1 MSDRRLF
8 APDFLD
14 AGTGPLVVLLHASLS
29 NARQWGTLTEA
40 LERRFSVR
48 ALNLFGYG
56 RTPAWPAP
64 AVPTLD
70 DYAELVLAA
79 IPADA
84 TDVTLIGHSFGG
96 AVAMQTARRLGA
108 RAAKLVLL
116 EPSIFA
122 LLEVCGRRDALA
134 EIKAVARDTAFSSPA
149 AAAERFID
157 YWSGPGAWA
166 ATPEQRRAAY
176 LRGIGLVRNEFAA
189 AFGARLSLD
198 EWRDALPRR
207 TLVTFAADTTRPSR
221 EIADL
226 LSLAGAGW
234 DFARINAG
242 GHMSPLTRPE
252 LVNAVVAGFLDPI

>member
-8 APDFLD
+8 APDYLD

-29 NARQWGTLTEA
+29 NARQWGALTAA
-40 LERRFSVR
+40 LERRYSTR

-70 DYAELVLAA
+70 DYADLVLAA
-79 IPADA
+79 IPAGADQ
-84 TDVTLIGHSFGG
+84 VTLIGHSFGG

-122 LLEVCGRRDALA
+122 LLEMCGRRDAYA
-134 EIKAVARDTAFSSPA
+134 EIKALARDSALNPPEQ
-149 AAAERFID
+149 AAERFID

-166 ATPEQRRAAY
+166 ATPEPRRAAY
-176 LRGIGLVRNEFAA
+176 RRGIGLVRNEFAA
-189 AFGARLSLD
+189 AFGARLMLD
-198 EWRDALPRR
+198 EWRDALPRK

-234 DFARINAG
+234 DFARINSG

-252 LVNAVVAGFLDPI
+252 LVNPVVAQFLDQH

>member
-8 APDFLD
+8 APDYAD

-29 NARQWGTLTEA
+29 NARQWGALTEA
-40 LERRFSVR
+40 LEPRYALR

-64 AVPTLD
+64 AAPTLD

-84 TDVTLIGHSFGG
+84 AHVTLIGHSFGG
-96 AVAMQTARRLGA
+96 AVAMQAARRLGQ
-108 RAAKLVLL
+108 RAAMLVLL

-122 LLEVCGRRDALA
+122 LLEMCGRREAHA
-134 EIKAVARDTAFSSPA
+134 EIAAVARDTALHPPEP
-149 AAAERFID
+149 AAERFID

-166 ATPEQRRAAY
+166 ATPETRRAAY
-176 LRGIGLVRNEFAA
+176 RRGIGLVRNEFAA
-189 AFGARLSLD
+189 AFGACLTLD
-198 EWRDALPRR
+198 EWRASLPRR

-226 LSLAGAGW
+226 LSLARAGW
-234 DFARINAG
+234 DFARINSG
-242 GHMSPLTRPE
+242 GHMAPLTRPE
-252 LVNAVVAGFLDPI
+252 LVNPVVARFLDQP

>member
-8 APDFLD
+8 APDYVD
-14 AGTGPLVVLLHASLS
+14 AGSGPLIVLLHASLS
-29 NARQWGTLTEA
+29 GARQWGALTQA
-40 LERRFSVR
+40 LERRYSLR

-56 RTPAWPAP
+56 RTPAWPGRET
-64 AVPTLD
+64 PTLD

-84 TDVTLIGHSFGG
+84 DGVTVIGHSFGG
-96 AVAMQTARRLGA
+96 AVAMQAARRLGA
-108 RAAKLVLL
+108 RAAQLVLL

-122 LLEVCGRRDALA
+122 LLEMCGRGDAHA
-134 EIKAVARDTAFSSPA
+134 EIAAVARDTGLNPPEQ
-149 AAAERFID
+149 AAERFID

-166 ATPEQRRAAY
+166 ATPEPRRAAY
-176 LRGIGLVRNEFAA
+176 ARGVGLVRNEFAA
-189 AFGARLSLD
+189 AFGARLTLD
-198 EWRDALPRR
+198 DWRAALPRK

-234 DFARINAG
+234 DFARIGSG
-242 GHMSPLTRPE
+242 GHMSPLTRPA
-252 LVNAVVAGFLDPI
+252 LVNPVIARFLEQG

>member
-8 APDFLD
+8 APDCLD
-14 AGTGPLVVLLHASLS
+14 AGTGPLVVMLHASLS
-29 NARQWGTLTEA
+29 NARQWSALA
-40 LERRFSVR
+40 ASLERRYSTR

-56 RTPAWPAP
+56 RTPAWPTP
-64 AVPTLD
+64 AGPTLD

-79 IPADA
+79 IPAGADGM
-84 TDVTLIGHSFGG
+84 TLIGHSFGG
-96 AVAMQTARRLGA
+96 AVAMQAARRLGGRA
-108 RAAKLVLL
+108 RNLVLL
-116 EPSIFA
+116 EPSIFG
-122 LLEVCGRRDALA
+122 LLETCGRRDAHA
-134 EIKAVARDTAFSSPA
+134 EIMAVARDTGLNPPE

-176 LRGIGLVRNEFAA
+176 RRGIGLVRNEFAA
-189 AFGARLSLD
+189 AFGARLTLD
-198 EWRDALPRR
+198 EWRDSLPRR

-234 DFARINAG
+234 DFARINSG

-252 LVNAVVAGFLDPI
+252 LVNPVVAGFLDHA

>member
-8 APDFLD
+8 APDYSETG
-14 AGTGPLVVLLHASLS
+14 AGPLAVLVHASMS
-29 NARQWGTLTEA
+29 GASQWNSLVEA
-40 LERRFSVR
+40 LQPHFTLR

-79 IPADA
+79 IPAA
-84 TDVTLIGHSFGG
+84 ARPVTLIGHSFGG
-96 AVAMQTARRLGA
+96 AVAMQAARRLGA
-108 RAAKLVLL
+108 RAGKLVLI

-122 LLEVCGRRDALA
+122 LLEVCGRADAYA
-134 EIKAVARDTAFSSPA
+134 EIMSVARNMGLNPPEQ
-149 AAAERFID
+149 AAERFID
-157 YWSGPGAWA
+157 YWSGPGTWA
-166 ATPEQRRAAY
+166 GTPEPRRAIYA
-176 LRGIGLVRNEFAA
+176 RGVGLVRNEFAA
-189 AFGARLSLD
+189 AVGARLALADWRASL
-198 EWRDALPRR
+198 PQR

-226 LSLAGAGW
+226 LALAGAGW
-234 DFARINAG
+234 AFARIPRG

-252 LVNAVVAGFLDPI
+252 LVNPVIARFLERP

>member
-8 APDFLD
+8 APDYLD

-29 NARQWGTLTEA
+29 NARQWGALTAA
-40 LERRFSVR
+40 LEQRYATR

-70 DYAELVLAA
+70 DYADLVMAA
-79 IPADA
+79 LPAGA
-84 TDVTLIGHSFGG
+84 EDVTLIGHSFGG
-96 AVAMQTARRLGA
+96 AVAMQAARRLGGRA
-108 RAAKLVLL
+108 RKLVLL

-122 LLEVCGRRDALA
+122 LLEMCGRRDAHA
-134 EIKAVARDTAFSSPA
+134 EIMAVARDTGLNPPEP
-149 AAAERFID
+149 AAERFID

-166 ATPEQRRAAY
+166 ATPEPRRTAY
-176 LRGIGLVRNEFAA
+176 MRGIGLVRNEFAA
-189 AFGARLSLD
+189 AFGARLMLD
-198 EWRDALPRR
+198 EWRDSLPRQ

-234 DFARINAG
+234 DFARINSG
-242 GHMSPLTRPE
+242 GHMAPLTRPE
-252 LVNAVVAGFLDPI
+252 LVNPLVAQFLDQA

>member
-1 MSDRRLF
+1 MSARRLF

-14 AGTGPLVVLLHASLS
+14 AGSGPLVVLLHASLS
-29 NARQWGTLTEA
+29 NARQWGAFTQAIEQ
-40 LERRFSVR
+40 RHCVR

-70 DYAELVLAA
+70 DYADLVLAA
-79 IPADA
+79 IPRDA
-84 TDVTLIGHSFGG
+84 GAVTLIGHSFGG

-122 LLEVCGRRDALA
+122 LLEMCGRRDAYA
-134 EIKAVARDTAFSSPA
+134 EIKALARDSALNPPER
-149 AAAERFID
+149 AAERFID

-166 ATPEQRRAAY
+166 ATPEPRRAAY
-176 LRGIGLVRNEFAA
+176 MRGIGLVRNEFAA

-198 EWRDALPRR
+198 DWRRALPRK

-234 DFARINAG
+234 EFARVASG
-242 GHMSPLTRPE
+242 GHMAPLTRPE
-252 LVNAVVAGFLDPI
+252 LVNPLIAQFLAQL